1 MAQGGVLLTEKHLEE
16 KINHLLEHIDD
27 AECREHYFRLISTLL
42 EKGYFPGLAEVPIVK
57 SSISHIDG
65 EKGLLTYR
73 GYPVEEL
80 AENCSFETVCYLI
93 LYGDLPL
100 EDEENELREKLLEC
114 IYLPEDIG
122 QVIAGLNPRLHP
134 MNMLSASTLL
144 LESDDKES
152 INVENYKENLERAIG
167 LIAKFP
173 TIIGTFLTKNPN
185 FNRGRTFTS
194 FAEYCLFCFN
204 PNLSNDP
211 SYVKMFEEAL
221 ILHMDHTMNNSTFS
235 ARAVGSSW
243 AGIYALISSAI
254 NSLSGPLHGGA
265 NERVIRALQHIGSPE
280 NVPIHV
286 EDSLDHHQKIMG
298 IGHRI
303 YKTYDPRAKYFKEHI
318 LPKIFGDPEK
328 LAKENPQLLNLYRTA
343 ITLESFVQDKLGKKK
358 LYPNVDFWSGL
369 FYQAVGCPVEYFTT
383 IFAIARV
390 VGWTSHWIE
399 QQNSGGKIYRPY
411 QLYVGFETRHILK

>member
-1 MAQGGVLLTEKHLEE
+1 MPEKHLED
-16 KINHLLEHIDD
+16 KINSLLEHIEELETRD
-27 AECREHYFRLISTLL
+27 RYFRLISTLL

-80 AENCSFETVCYLI
+80 AENCSFEMVCFLI
-93 LYGDLPL
+93 LNGDLPL
-100 EDEENELREKLLEC
+100 EAEEDEIREKLLNY
-114 IYLPEDIG
+114 IYLPDDISKLI
-122 QVIAGLNPRLHP
+122 VNFNPNLHP
-134 MNMLSASTLL
+134 MNALSAATLL
-144 LESDDKES
+144 LEADDKES
-152 INVENYKENLERAIG
+152 VNVENFKENLERSIC

-173 TIIGTFLTKNPN
+173 TIIGTFLTKNPH
-185 FNRGRTFTS
+185 FNRGQKFTS
-194 FAEYCLFCFN
+194 FAQYCLFCFN
-204 PNLSNDP
+204 SGLAGEPA
-211 SYVKMFEEAL
+211 YIKMFEEAL

-243 AGIYALISSAI
+243 AGIYALISSAV

-265 NERVIRALQHIGSPE
+265 NERVIRALEQIGAPEKVAE
-280 NVPIHV
+280 NV
-286 EDSLDHHQKIMG
+286 ENSLDHHQRIMG

-318 LPKIFGDPEK
+318 LPKIFGKPEQ
-328 LAKENPQLLNLYRTA
+328 LSRENPQLLNLYETA
-343 ITLESFVQDKLGKKK
+343 IALEDFVQEKLGKKK

-369 FYQAVGCPVEYFTT
+369 FYLAVGAPVDYFTT

-390 VGWTSHWIE
+390 IGWTAHWIE

-411 QLYVGFETRHILK
+411 QLYVGFDTRHILK